1 MKLVGMVDVVGWWMG
16 WDGGWGGIVEE
27 IGIMDEGWMVNGVG
41 RWMR

>member
-1 MKLVGMVDVVGWWMG
+1 MWWDGG

-27 IGIMDEGWMVNGVG
+27 IGIMDEGGMVNGVG